1 MAGLPVAGIGTLFYG
16 VLLLGMGATEL
27 WRWVRE
33 SIRRI
38 GQRRWETFG
47 DPCVQPGAPEG

>member
-38 GQRRWETFG
+38 GQRRWETLG